1 MTPALKSLLITTVL
15 TLPSVFAADDTLLEN
30 ESDARPA
37 VTTVATVAT
46 PQSSLSRLPVQLM
59 QLVVGHANAT
69 FGIGYLNGRDVA
81 ALALT
86 SKKFNALA
94 QPVLN
99 ATKWLSLLTP
109 RILLQTTDPLD
120 TAMLTLFKVSLDLT
134 FDNLLNIKLAI
145 NHNFSMI
152 TVTPE
157 THTKLVDRINNIA
170 TFTDIQKQILINILP
185 NATPWN
191 ILDAARTLL
200 LNFEAQYPDRAA
212 ALYELLAKHPNATLM
227 NILYAANAL
236 GARGDQYHDRAAV
249 LYELFAEH
257 PNAYPLNILDAANA
271 LRDLGTQY
279 HDRAAA
285 LSERCV
291 NLITKNPENILD
303 VANIFLS
310 FGDQYHDRA
319 VTLYERYVNLTKAE
333 P

>member
-1 MTPALKSLLITTVL
+1 MTPTLKSLLITTVL

-30 ESDARPA
+30 ASDAQPA
-37 VTTVATVAT
+37 VTAVATVAT
-46 PQSSLSRLPVQLM
+46 PQSSLSRLPVQLI
-59 QLVVGHANAT
+59 QLVVGHAHAT

-109 RILLQTTDPLD
+109 RILLQITDPLD

-200 LNFEAQYPDRAA
+200 LNFEAQYHDRAA
-212 ALYELLAKHPNATLM
+212 A
-227 NILYAANAL
+227 
-236 GARGDQYHDRAAV
+236 

-257 PNAYPLNILDAANA
+257 PNTTQNDILEELAALWFCGN
-271 LRDLGTQY
+271 QY
-279 HDRAAA
+279 HDM
-285 LSERCV
+285 
-291 NLITKNPENILD
+291 
-303 VANIFLS
+303 VAE
-310 FGDQYHDRA
+310 
-319 VTLYERYVNLTKAE
+319 LYERYANLPNARPE
-333 P
+333 D